1 MTAYGWEPPP
11 LPPEVLEKAIEV
23 ARQYDP
29 RARGWPTLAWLF
41 RLYRALAVGRLRI
54 LGRERLVPGP
64 RIVACNHA
72 RVSDV
77 FLMSLVIGRFHALAQ
92 VESFTLRWLGPL
104 LARSGMIPV
113 IPGRGREALAQA
125 EALLRGG
132 ETILIYP
139 EGRLSHGGPM
149 TRGKTGAARLS
160 LATGAPIQPV
170 AVHVNSKHVRTVHGN
185 FYGRPTIGMW
195 QVGGP
200 TTIVVGQAWHPF
212 PPGTPVGVTD
222 ARQATDE
229 IVERVEALL
238 VQARQTGE

>member
-11 LPPEVLEKAIEV
+11 LPPEVLERAITI
-23 ARQYDP
+23 ARTYDP
-29 RARGWPTLAWLF
+29 QARGWPTLMWIF
-41 RLYRALAVGRLRI
+41 RFYRALGVGRLRI
-54 LGRERLVPGP
+54 LGREKLVPGP
-64 RIVACNHA
+64 RIIVSNHA
-72 RVSDV
+72 RVSDA
-77 FLMSLVIGRFHALAQ
+77 FLMSFAIGRFHALAQ

-113 IPGRGREALAQA
+113 IPGRGREALAEA
-125 EALLRGG
+125 EELLRRG

-160 LATGAPIQPV
+160 LATDVPIQPV
-170 AVHVNSKHVRTVHGN
+170 AVHVDPKHVRTVHGN
-185 FYGRPTIGMW
+185 FYGRPTVGMW

-200 TTIVVGQAWHPF
+200 ATILIGEAWLPF
-212 PPGTPVGVTD
+212 PPGSPVDVTD

-238 VQARQTGE
+238 VRASQAGD